1 MLFIIDHGGI
11 KIHYNDT
18 TTDPTVYSVPQ
29 SIGNDL
35 PMVESINW
43 KGNKSK
49 IILAGESE
57 ISK

>member
-1 MLFIIDHGGI
+1 M

-18 TTDPTVYSVPQ
+18 TTGFILYNVPKL
-29 SIGNDL
+29 IGNHL

-43 KGNKSK
+43 KGNNSK

-57 ISK
+57 TSK